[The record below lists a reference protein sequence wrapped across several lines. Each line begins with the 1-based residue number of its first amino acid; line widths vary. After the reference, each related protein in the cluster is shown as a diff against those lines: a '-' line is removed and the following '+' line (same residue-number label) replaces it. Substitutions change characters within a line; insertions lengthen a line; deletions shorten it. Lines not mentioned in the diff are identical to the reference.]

1 MVDRRQEWETGD
13 RRREAG
19 VGRQETG
26 DGRQE
31 WETGDR
37 RRETVEGIQKKG
49 DGRQETGHETGDRRR
64 ETEDGRLFSDAI
76 TEKFI
81 TLKFQNFRD
90 CQSITKILISDS
102 R

>member
-1 MVDRRQEWETGD
+1 MVDR
-13 RRREAG
+13 
-19 VGRQETG
+19 
-26 DGRQE
+26 RQE

-76 TEKFI
+76 TKKFI
-81 TLKFQNFRD
+81 TLKLQNFRD